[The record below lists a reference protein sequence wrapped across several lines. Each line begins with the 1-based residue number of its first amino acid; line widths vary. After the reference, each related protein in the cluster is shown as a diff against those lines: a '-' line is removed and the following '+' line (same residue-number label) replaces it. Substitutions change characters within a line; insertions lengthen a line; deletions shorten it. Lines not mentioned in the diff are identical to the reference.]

1 MTDKELRHLSRS
13 ELLQMMVA
21 QGRELEELR
30 TRLERT
36 ETALRRREIA
46 MEHSGSIAEAAL
58 QLNGVFD
65 AADAACQQYIENI
78 RELSGRQKE
87 ICQRLEQENREKI
100 ETMLTQARQEQE
112 TLERETAERCQKLEQ
127 ETAERCQK
135 QEQETAER
143 CQAMERQAQE
153 AAQAAWDGLSAKL
166 AAYCAQHQELTQL
179 LSAAMSGHKS
189 AADE

>member
-46 MEHSGSIAEAAL
+46 MDRSGSIAEAAL

-65 AADAACQQYIENI
+65 AAEAACQQYTENI
-78 RELSGRQKE
+78 RELSGRQQE
-87 ICQRLEQENREKI
+87 ICDKMERESREKA
-100 ETMLTQARQEQE
+100 QALLQEAQQRKE
-112 TLERETAERCQKLEQ
+112 AMER
-127 ETAERCQK
+127 
-135 QEQETAER
+135 ETAER
-143 CQAMERQAQE
+143 CQAMERETAARCQELERRAQE
-153 AAQAAWDGLSAKL
+153 AESQAQNAAQSAWESLSAKL
-166 AAYCAQHQELTQL
+166 AAYCAQRQELTQL
-179 LSAAMSGHKS
+179 LSAAMNAHKRG
-189 AADE
+189 ADD